1 MRGPLIILRKGF
13 LLNSSTFVKLPC
25 VLQVATGGRRVEAAE
40 GLLGPRILW
49 ISRSHSE
56 DVEKGSIVV
65 VPDSSTRAIWTIKR
79 VLLSDMTLRLRLY
92 EIDTYQLVSPV
103 IRGLNGSGVQL
114 LQK

>member
-1 MRGPLIILRKGF
+1 MKT
-13 LLNSSTFVKLPC
+13 TFASNEWPDDVN
-25 VLQVATGGRRVEAAE
+25 VRQVATGGRRVEAAE

-103 IRGLNGSGVQL
+103 IRGLSGSGVQL